1 MATQTIGKLTA
12 YWAERVTNIY
22 LIRSFTNEK
31 QEEKNGLE
39 AAQGLYKANV
49 RSAKVTFAG
58 NMTANLMELLQRGVP
73 IVFGMICCKT
83 NTSICSSGSPSSRLP
98 VR

>member
-12 YWAERVTNIY
+12 YLAERVTNIY

-31 QEEKNGLE
+31 QEDKNGLE

-58 NMTANLMELLQRGVP
+58 SMTANLMELLQRGVP
-73 IVFGMICCKT
+73 
-83 NTSICSSGSPSSRLP
+83 SCSA
-98 VR
+98 